1 MQVLGLSIGARL
13 STRLLSKGPGHVLAL
28 LAKSAWVVSG
38 CVVVFALA
46 PNLAVALAAN
56 MVISG
61 SLAILGQGILATL
74 SLALP
79 TRARSIGFSVGS
91 LWLIPGLIVLP
102 IPGAIRARYWPRQA
116 LLPRASHFWLCALV
130 L

>member
-13 STRLLSKGPGHVLAL
+13 STRLLAKGPGHVLAL

-46 PNLAVALAAN
+46 PNLAVAIAAN
-56 MVISG
+56 IVISG
-61 SLAILGQGILATL
+61 SLAILGPGILATL

-79 TRARSIGFSVGS
+79 PRARST
-91 LWLIPGLIVLP
+91 GLDRKSTRLKS
-102 IPGAIRARYWPRQA
+102 
-116 LLPRASHFWLCALV
+116 SH
-130 L
+130 